1 MAAGSTWSGSSSAVT
16 EYIRMANIRNRKSNT
31 ACNKIHSYRGQKVA
45 RSLLTRQIR
54 SITKLE
60 LRSRWRALL
69 RRTWM
74 LARLPA
80 HNTPVRGQHS
90 PPASHVLDFFITNV
104 FAHVSQ
110 NMMDLLCSWSGLVTL
125 WQIQSMNNRYK
136 Q

>member
-74 LARLPA
+74 LARLPE
-80 HNTPVRGQHS
+80 HHTPVIGQHS
-90 PPASHVLDFFITNV
+90 PPGLASARQRRMGRKLPYK
-104 FAHVSQ
+104 
-110 NMMDLLCSWSGLVTL
+110 L
-125 WQIQSMNNRYK
+125 QSS
-136 Q
+136 

>member
-80 HNTPVRGQHS
+80 HNY
-90 PPASHVLDFFITNV
+90 TNKRS
-104 FAHVSQ
+104 ALSS
-110 NMMDLLCSWSGLVTL
+110 LPRTC
-125 WQIQSMNNRYK
+125 
-136 Q
+136 